1 MPAYYYPMMIG
12 VILLSYVIG
21 SVNFAVIISRKANK
35 DVRGS
40 GSGNPGTMNMLRT
53 FGLKLGILTLLLDV
67 IKGAIPALI
76 GWFMLGKETC
86 AFGADKSGV
95 FIAGLAVVL
104 GHIFPVLYKMRGGK
118 GVACAIGVALVADPI
133 VALASFV
140 VALAFF
146 LIVKIGSLAS
156 FIATGIPL
164 IYDGVRYLT
173 HGNVLCG
180 VLSLAIFA
188 IVLAAHRKNLV
199 RLFTGK
205 ERRTDPFAKKPT
217 DNAQTAAPVEENVV
231 TDVEEIPRES
241 EKTDAPAEETAKSD
255 EADND

>member
-67 IKGAIPALI
+67 IKGAVPALI
-76 GWFMLGKETC
+76 GWFMLGKETFV
-86 AFGADKSGV
+86 FGADKSGV
-95 FIAGLAVVL
+95 FIAGLAVVI

-140 VALAFF
+140 VALVFF
-146 LIVKIGSLAS
+146 IVVKIGSLAS

-164 IYDGVRYLT
+164 IYDGVKCLT

-188 IVLAAHRKNLV
+188 IVLAAHHRNLV
-199 RLFTGK
+199 RIFTGK
-205 ERRTDPFAKKPT
+205 ERKTDLFKKKESGPDKTERPT
-217 DNAQTAAPVEENVV
+217 EEVAV
-231 TDVEEIPRES
+231 ADVEEIPRES
-241 EKTDAPAEETAKSD
+241 ENPGADGQKTDESAE
-255 EADND
+255 

>member
-21 SVNFAVIISRKANK
+21 SVNFAVIISRKANN

-53 FGLKLGILTLLLDV
+53 FGLKLGLLTLLLDV
-67 IKGAIPALI
+67 VKGAIPALL
-76 GWFMLGKETC
+76 GWFMLGKETF

-146 LIVKIGSLAS
+146 LIVKIGSLSS

-164 IYDGVRYLT
+164 VYDGVRYLT
-173 HGNVLCG
+173 HGNILCG
-180 VLSLAIFA
+180 ILSLAIFA
-188 IVLAAHRKNLV
+188 IVLAAHHQNLV

-205 ERRTDPFAKKPT
+205 ERKTNLFKKKEPESDKTERPT
-217 DNAQTAAPVEENVV
+217 EENVV

-241 EKTDAPAEETAKSD
+241 ETKEVNAQETDESAE
-255 EADND
+255 